1 MSITVPLHG
10 IGHRLAAGHR
20 LVVQLASAYWPVL
33 WPAPEPVTLTVV
45 PGSSTLSVPTRAA
58 VDDSPRPM
66 PEPERRKLK
75 RPVTKV
81 RDGVQTSIRRR
92 ISETG
97 LTMLESK
104 LDRKSSEDHLRLL
117 ENRVVQL
124 QREEERATRKINE
137 TKRRTEQ
144 FLKAR
149 IEYQKDMQRKEEQ
162 RKARENERLNSN
174 VRIREEKQ
182 RRQE

>member
-1 MSITVPLHG
+1 M
-10 IGHRLAAGHR
+10 
-20 LVVQLASAYWPVL
+20 
-33 WPAPEPVTLTVV
+33 
-45 PGSSTLSVPTRAA
+45 
-58 VDDSPRPM
+58 
-66 PEPERRKLK
+66 
-75 RPVTKV
+75 

-104 LDRKSSEDHLRLL
+104 LDRKNSEDHLRLI
-117 ENRVVQL
+117 ENRVLQL
-124 QREEERATRKINE
+124 QREEDRAARKINE

-149 IEYQKDMQRKEEQ
+149 IEYQKDMQRMEEQ
-162 RKARENERLNSN
+162 RKARENERLNNNS
-174 VRIREEKQ
+174 RIREEKQ